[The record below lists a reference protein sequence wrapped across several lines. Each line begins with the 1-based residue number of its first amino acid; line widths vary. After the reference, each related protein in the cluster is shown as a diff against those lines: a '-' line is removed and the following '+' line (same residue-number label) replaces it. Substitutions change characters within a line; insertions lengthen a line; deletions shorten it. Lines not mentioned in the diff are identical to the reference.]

1 VPEGTL
7 LSRWESFYVIVGSS
21 AGALIGLMFVV
32 VTLGAERGRQ
42 SSQGFGAYA
51 TPTIIHFCVALL
63 ISATLSAP
71 WQAMSGVSLT
81 LAVVGV
87 LSLGYLA
94 IVTRRARRQ
103 TIYQPVWEDWIWH
116 TIMPAIAYV
125 TLLVAGLLL
134 QRVAVP
140 CLFLIGAT
148 ALLLLF
154 IGIHNSW
161 DTILFLALDMPAKP
175 AEQPVTAPP
184 APSPPAPS
192 QAAKGEREVPVP

>member
-1 VPEGTL
+1 MPEGTL

-42 SSQGFGAYA
+42 SSQGFAAYA
-51 TPTIIHFCVALL
+51 TPTIIHFCSGLL
-63 ISATLSAP
+63 VSATISAP
-71 WQAMSGVSLT
+71 WQGMSGVGLT
-81 LAVVGV
+81 LAVVGAMA
-87 LSLGYLA
+87 LSYLV
-94 IVTRRARRQ
+94 IVTRRARLQ
-103 TIYQPVWEDWIWH
+103 TVYQPVWEDWIWH
-116 TIMPAIAYV
+116 TIMPAIAYA

-134 QRVAVP
+134 VRVPVP
-140 CLFLIGAT
+140 CLFLIGGT

-175 AEQPVTAPP
+175 EASSEPSAPQPAAP
-184 APSPPAPS
+184 

>member
-1 VPEGTL
+1 MPEGTL

-51 TPTIIHFCVALL
+51 TPTIIHFCAALL
-63 ISATLSAP
+63 ISATISAP
-71 WQAMSGVSLT
+71 WQVMSGVGWT
-81 LAVVGV
+81 LAVVGA
-87 LSLGYLA
+87 LALGYLA
-94 IVTRRARRQ
+94 IVTGRAHRQ
-103 TIYQPVWEDWIWH
+103 TVYQPVWEDWIWH
-116 TIMPAIAYV
+116 TIMPAIAYA

-134 QRVAVP
+134 VRAPMP

-161 DTILFLALDMPAKP
+161 DTILFLALDMPSAP
-175 AEQPVTAPP
+175 ATQSAPKEPAVPP
-184 APSPPAPS
+184 APAP